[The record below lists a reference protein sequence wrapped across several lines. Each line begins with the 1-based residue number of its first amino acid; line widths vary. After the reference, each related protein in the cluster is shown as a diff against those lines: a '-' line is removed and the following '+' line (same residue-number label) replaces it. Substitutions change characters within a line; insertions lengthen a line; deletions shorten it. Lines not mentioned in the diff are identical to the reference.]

1 MTANAVKGSTF
12 LEKGS
17 PATIFYVDRETGT
30 VYMVDPGQG
39 EDRPRALRRDLERL
53 GARRRAVLVTHY
65 HSDHLSALGELQVD
79 EVAMSS
85 LDAPV
90 AKNPEL
96 RVMMTFGYPVNPSDK
111 LLTFHGP
118 PIRVDLEI
126 PPEVDS
132 YGPLKLVR
140 LPGHTD
146 GQLGAIT
153 PDGVFYVA
161 DALFG
166 DRVLEKYGVPY
177 HRMPCVAE
185 RSLSTIEGLE
195 GKVDFIV
202 PSHGP
207 LIKASEVG
215 PFIEAN
221 IKRIEEAKEVVLSVI
236 SKSATLEDIVIALLK
251 RFKYSE
257 LTPDVLMLLEATV
270 KGYIRCLRDENAVEV
285 EVGERGLSFRASAG
299 PSRA

>member
-1 MTANAVKGSTF
+1 MTLSTVKGSTF

-17 PATIFYVDRETGT
+17 PATLFYTDRETGT
-30 VYMVDPGQG
+30 VYVVDPGQG
-39 EDRPRALRRDLERL
+39 EDRPRALRRDLEKL
-53 GARRRAVLVTHY
+53 GAGRKSVLVTHY

-79 EVAMSS
+79 EIAMSS

-90 AKNPEL
+90 ARNPEL
-96 RVMMTFGYPVNPSDK
+96 RVVMTFGYPVNPGDK

-118 PIRVDLEI
+118 PIKVDVEI
-126 PPEVDS
+126 PPERDS

-146 GQLGAIT
+146 GQVGAIT

-177 HRMPCVAE
+177 HRMPCAAE
-185 RSLSTIEGLE
+185 RSLRTIEELE

-207 LIKASEVG
+207 LIKASDAG

-221 IKRIEEAKEVVLSVI
+221 IRRIEETEEVILNVMST
-236 SKSATLEDIVIALLK
+236 SATIEDIVAALLK
-251 RFKYSE
+251 KFKYSE

-285 EVGERGLSFRASAG
+285 EVGERGLSFRVSAK
-299 PSRA
+299 PSTA